1 MGAVYKRCL
10 LDLGI
15 FLPPFPYLQSNN
27 DINFTSIPLFYRPL
41 LWIGPRY
48 VLANW
53 SGKSC
58 ATPYLSVRSHCFT
71 SHMLWRKEAN
81 IVPPVS
87 NFTLLQMLLIS
98 PCWSLPRTPSGV
110 CYRGLISFHRP
121 KFPQT
126 RKQITSDT
134 FFGHSVT
141 HQMDM
146 SLVPLIY
153 T

>member
-1 MGAVYKRCL
+1 M
-10 LDLGI
+10 
-15 FLPPFPYLQSNN
+15 YLQIEAGNH
-27 DINFTSIPLFYRPL
+27 
-41 LWIGPRY
+41 
-48 VLANW
+48 
-53 SGKSC
+53 SC

-110 CYRGLISFHRP
+110 CYRGLISFHRL

-134 FFGHSVT
+134 IFGHSVF
-141 HQMDM
+141 D
-146 SLVPLIY
+146 LKLILFRVWWRIWKSFFKMLLIMLSRDEITVKNGPNLMKCCTTNTY
-153 T
+153 MPT